1 MKLKIFKFFTI
12 IFFSLLIIFFSSS
25 DLVSEEFALGD
36 ETKSYY
42 ALDSNN
48 KKIHFSNMDEIEFKD
63 NSELIIF
70 LGNSQTHGVNQLVK
84 GNSNYIEILSK
95 KYPNKNIHAISI
107 PNGSLTEFYMI
118 STYLISNFDIK
129 KVVLPAFF
137 DDTRESNVRS
147 EIISFFDG
155 KNQYNFNDIIKSI
168 PNKNISEVENHIST
182 QDLSEEF
189 LNNLFEKNS
198 IWKKR
203 ESLRVQVFTFLYKLR
218 NTIFFI
224 TPSSK
229 RYKIEDAYNQ
239 NINSLK
245 NLINLCALNDVEL
258 NIYIPPIRSDIEIPY
273 DDLEYNDFKQEI
285 KEIINLKKDIRY
297 LNFEK
302 IIPGEYWGMKN
313 STNLLKSKEYDFMH
327 FNFQAHKI
335 LADSLQI
342 LLK

>member
-12 IFFSLLIIFFSSS
+12 TFFSLLIILFSST
-25 DLVSEEFALGD
+25 DLSPEEFALGD

-48 KKIHFSNMDEIEFKD
+48 KKIHFSNMDEMDFID

-70 LGNSQTHGVNQLVK
+70 LGNSQTHGVNRFVK
-84 GNSNYIEILSK
+84 GNSNYVEILSK
-95 KYPNKNIHAISI
+95 KYPNKNINAISI
-107 PNGSLTEFYMI
+107 PNGSLTEFYII
-118 STYLISNFDIK
+118 SNYLISNFNIK
-129 KVVLPAFF
+129 KIILPVFF
-137 DDTRESNVRS
+137 DDTRESNVRT
-147 EIISFFDG
+147 EIISFFDS
-155 KNQYNFNDIIKSI
+155 KNQYNFDDIMELK
-168 PNKNISEVENHIST
+168 PNKNISESDNTAST
-182 QDLSEEF
+182 QDTSEEF

-218 NTIFFI
+218 NTVFFI

-229 RYKIEDAYNQ
+229 RYKIEESYNK
-239 NINSLK
+239 NINSLIK
-245 NLINLCALNDVEL
+245 LIDLCDLNDVNL
-258 NIYIPPIRSDIEIPY
+258 DLYIPPIRNDIEIPY
-273 DDLEYNDFKQEI
+273 DNLEYDAFKQKI
-285 KEIINLKKDIRY
+285 KEILNVKKDFRY
-297 LNFEK
+297 LNFEN
-302 IIPGEYWGMKN
+302 IIPGKYWGMKS
-313 STNLLKSKEYDFMH
+313 STNLLKTKEYDFMH